1 MIKIVIADDHAIVRK
16 GLKQIL
22 SETPDMFVAA
32 EASSGEEA
40 LKRISEKKYDMVLLD
55 ISLPGKSGL
64 DILRQI
70 KRAKPKLPVVML
82 SVHTE
87 EQYAMR
93 AFKAGASGY
102 ITKES
107 APEELISALRKISR
121 GGKYVTSSLAEKMA
135 YAITAIK
142 REKLPHERLSDREH
156 EVMCMIA
163 LGKTINQIAKKLSL
177 SGSAVST
184 YRARILEKMKMSST
198 SDIIRYVVRHGLLV
212 DCER

>member
-1 MIKIVIADDHAIVRK
+1 MIRIFIADDHAIVRK

-32 EASSGEEA
+32 EAGSGEEA
-40 LKRISEKKYDMVLLD
+40 LKRIAHNKFDIVLLD

-64 DILRQI
+64 DILMQI
-70 KRAKPKLPVVML
+70 KKEKPKLPVVIL

-102 ITKES
+102 LTKES
-107 APEELISALRKISR
+107 APEELILALRKISR

-135 YAITAIK
+135 FTITAIR
-142 REKLPHERLSDREH
+142 REKLSHELLSGREY

-163 LGKTINQIAKKLSL
+163 SGKTINQISKKLSL
-177 SGSAVST
+177 SNSSIST
-184 YRARILEKMKMSST
+184 YRARILEKMKLSST
-198 SDIIRYVVRHGLLV
+198 PDIIRYVVKHGLLV
-212 DCER
+212 D

>member
-1 MIKIVIADDHAIVRK
+1 MIKIIIADDHAIVRK
-16 GLKQIL
+16 GLRQIL
-22 SETPDMFVAA
+22 SETSDMFVAA

-40 LKRISEKKYDMVLLD
+40 LKRISERKYDMVLLD
-55 ISLPGKSGL
+55 ISLTGKSGL
-64 DILRQI
+64 DILRQM
-70 KRAKPKLPVVML
+70 KREKPKLPVVML

-87 EQYAMR
+87 EQYAIR

-102 ITKES
+102 LTKES

-121 GGKYVTSSLAEKMA
+121 GGKYVTSALAEKMA
-135 YAITAIK
+135 FAITAIK
-142 REKLPHERLSDREH
+142 REKLPHERLSDREY

-163 LGKTINQIAKKLSL
+163 SGKTINQIAKKLSL

-212 DCER
+212 ECEK

>member
-1 MIKIVIADDHAIVRK
+1 M
-16 GLKQIL
+16 
-22 SETPDMFVAA
+22 
-32 EASSGEEA
+32 
-40 LKRISEKKYDMVLLD
+40 KRISERKYDMVLLD

-64 DILRQI
+64 DILRLI
-70 KRAKPKLPVVML
+70 KKAKPKLPVVML

-102 ITKES
+102 LTKES
-107 APEELISALRKISR
+107 APEELISALRKISC

-135 YAITAIK
+135 FAITAIK
-142 REKLPHERLSDREH
+142 REKLPHERLSDREY

-163 LGKTINQIAKKLSL
+163 SGKTINQIAKKLSL

>member
-22 SETPDMFVAA
+22 SETSDMFVAA

-40 LKRISEKKYDMVLLD
+40 LKRISERNYDMVLLD
-55 ISLPGKSGL
+55 ISLTGKSGL

-70 KRAKPKLPVVML
+70 KREKPKLPVVML

-87 EQYAMR
+87 EQYAIR

-102 ITKES
+102 LTKES
-107 APEELISALRKISR
+107 APEELIAALRKISR

-135 YAITAIK
+135 FAISAIK
-142 REKLPHERLSDREH
+142 REKLPYERLSNREY

-212 DCER
+212 DCEK

>member
-1 MIKIVIADDHAIVRK
+1 MIKIMIADDHAIVRK

-22 SETPDMFVAA
+22 SETPDMLVAA
-32 EASSGEEA
+32 EAGSGEEA
-40 LKRISEKKYDMVLLD
+40 LKRISERTYDIILLD

-64 DILRQI
+64 DVLRQI
-70 KRAKPKLPVVML
+70 KRIKPKLPVVML

-102 ITKES
+102 LTKES
-107 APEELISALRKISR
+107 APEELISALRKISC
-121 GGKYVTSSLAEKMA
+121 GGKYVTSAIAEKMA
-135 YAITAIK
+135 FAITAIK
-142 REKLPHERLSDREH
+142 REKLPHERLSDREY
-156 EVMCMIA
+156 EVMCLIA
-163 LGKTINQIAKKLSL
+163 SGKTINRIAKKLSL

-198 SDIIRYVVRHGLLV
+198 SDIIRYVVKYGLLV
-212 DCER
+212 ECER